1 VFTISLCTP
10 QSEEETSLC
19 SLSVYVLHRMSEHN
33 DVSSSLCGVHKLIV
47 NTMMSP
53 PHSVEYID

>member
-19 SLSVYVLHRMSEHN
+19 SLLVYVLTMMSPPY
-33 DVSSSLCGVHKLIV
+33 SIV
-47 NTMMSP
+47 NTKMSP